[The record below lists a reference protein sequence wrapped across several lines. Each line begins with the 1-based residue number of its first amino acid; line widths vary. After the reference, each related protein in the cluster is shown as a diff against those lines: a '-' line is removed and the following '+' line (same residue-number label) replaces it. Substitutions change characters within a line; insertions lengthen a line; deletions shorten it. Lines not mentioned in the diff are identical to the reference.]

1 MHAVA
6 KKLVLVLSML
16 AVITAQL
23 FNADFAMPMNHSGSV
38 AATEISHVSMSVGDE
53 AADHLTHAPEHRS
66 TAAHLAVHPPSHLA
80 NHTPNTMLAS
90 VGVEVGSGCCD
101 QDTQS
106 MSHCGDSGKS
116 SHSCDNHAD
125 CAQSS
130 CAQSHCVSSVGCGL
144 SHYFLDIDASLAVS
158 FSVSHLLLPQNS
170 VSLYRP
176 PIFR

>member
-1 MHAVA
+1 MHTVA

-23 FNADFAMPMNHSGSV
+23 FNAAFAMQMSQSGSAPESVMAHAAHDV
-38 AATEISHVSMSVGDE
+38 AHVPKQRSTDTRLNTIHLS
-53 AADHLTHAPEHRS
+53 HLTQ
-66 TAAHLAVHPPSHLA
+66 
-80 NHTPNTMLAS
+80 HTLSAS
-90 VGVEVGSGCCD
+90 VGADVGSGCCD
-101 QDTQS
+101 QSSQS
-106 MSHCGDSGKS
+106 MSHCDDSVES
-116 SHSCDNHAD
+116 RHHCDNHAD

-144 SHYFLDIDASLAVS
+144 SHYILDIEPSLTVS

-170 VSLYRP
+170 LSLYRP